1 MKMRD
6 FYESI
11 VDFNPKTWVKPL
23 RKTSTLHLIKIAV
36 FYHVVGLAVM
46 YSWSA
51 AVTVLIPEYEVPAIP
66 VSISLAVSAG
76 AVEEALFF
84 GIPFYITNH
93 PMVVLGS
100 GILWSFVHLFN
111 TETFTFSTLAYSSLF
126 FTIPHIFF
134 SLRTWISGKGWF
146 AVAFHSLWNLGVLVS
161 YCSAGLR
168 ECYIFG
174 TQNDLLVDV
183 FSIIAAISSLLLV
196 YILYRRSKNRKTI
209 RYIIWL
215 PILGLVVSE
224 VLLTI
229 VSFERIISI

>member
-1 MKMRD
+1 MKAI
-6 FYESI
+6 YE
-11 VDFNPKTWVKPL
+11 VVADFNPKLWLKPL

-36 FYHVVGLAVM
+36 FYHVVGLAFM
-46 YSWSA
+46 YSGSA
-51 AVTVLIPEYEVPAIP
+51 AVTVLVPDYEVPTIP

-84 GIPFYITNH
+84 GIPFYIINH
-93 PMVVLGS
+93 PMIVLGS

-146 AVAFHSLWNLGVLVS
+146 AVAFHAVWNLGVLAS

-168 ECYIFG
+168 DCYLFG
-174 TQNDLLVDV
+174 TQHDLLIDV
-183 FSIIAAISSLLLV
+183 FSITAAISSLVLV
-196 YILYRRSKNRKTI
+196 YILYRRSTSKNKTI
-209 RYIIWL
+209 RYIVWI
-215 PILGLVVSE
+215 PIVVLVISE
-224 VLLTI
+224 VLLTYVSFGNI
-229 VSFERIISI
+229 VST